1 MLQGIL
7 EADALAEYLLACDF
21 ADRLLHV
28 ERDACIHARE
38 RLLSRSR
45 WWRCLICDG
54 CSQLT
59 R

>member
-28 ERDACIHARE
+28 ERCMHACKKRGFYHVPGGGGV
-38 RLLSRSR
+38 L
-45 WWRCLICDG
+45 CDG